1 MTILSE
7 NAFAGPFVPNG
18 TTTVFPFNFGAVS
31 PSEVSVFRLNAAGAQ
46 IAESGYT
53 VHLLDVGGN
62 VVYGSAPPAGDP
74 LYIVSNPNFEQQ
86 VNFLAQGNWSPK
98 TMNGALDRAAVRDQ
112 MLLWLSNRSLRA
124 PEPEP
129 NVAQL
134 PSIAGRRNKVL
145 GFGSGGQPMVID
157 PSELGALQV
166 PAGGGS
172 NYAIGLFV
180 DAATAD
186 ISLIQ
191 NVVRTSGYSVEGIG
205 GAEYIYDPAVDAT
218 YVSNNPL
225 TSFIALDSRGF
236 RLSMDQDLKITMA
249 GAVSGGV
256 IDCYPAFAALIALFG
271 VGGGMIRVPRG
282 KYRMSQTLV
291 LTTGVWIIG
300 DGRSRN
306 PGIIG
311 ATNYAFPDFM
321 TDTLLL
327 FDTGVQGVLFLSNSD
342 AATGAAGTA
351 DYKYAGATWARMAGL
366 VIASQ
371 GGGTSG
377 THGILIRAITR
388 LDDVYIRHFS
398 GDGVRVEADAG
409 STNPV
414 PYGNASNTALY
425 HVESAGNGGDGFR
438 FNGRDANACL
448 LSACKATGN
457 SGWGFNDTS
466 LLGNTYVEC
475 ENDINT
481 AGSFRCPG
489 LVTLSTYIGCY
500 SEQAGS
506 ELSIACIVLGGQLA
520 EVGLH
525 PDSTPAFVL
534 CGGGLSIGAPYQ
546 QRNAAGAKVI
556 NFATGET
563 GATNTAFRWGNEAD
577 GFFKMVLDLATTDW
591 WTLTNDASA
600 KYIMEFPKGA
610 ALPRCFGPAFPE
622 GLTLGRGGVGPRI
635 FYGTAAPFD
644 SSIINRG
651 DRWLMS
657 TPSAGGKGDQICT
670 TAGFAGST
678 AVFKAANPI
687 DA

>member
-62 VVYGSAPPAGDP
+62 VVYASAPPAGDP

-134 PSIAGRRNKVL
+134 PPIAGRRNKVL
-145 GFGSGGQPMVID
+145 GFGSSGQPMVID

-172 NYAIGLFV
+172 SYSIGLFI

-186 ISLIQ
+186 ISMIQ
-191 NVVRTSGYSVEGIG
+191 NVVRTIGYSVEGIG
-205 GAEYIYDPAVDAT
+205 AAEYVYDPAVDAT

-225 TSFIALDSRGF
+225 TSFIAIDSRGF
-236 RLSMDQDLKITMA
+236 RLSTDQVLNIAMT
-249 GAVSGGV
+249 GALPGGV
-256 IDCYPAFAALIALFG
+256 VDCAPAFNALKDMLGIQGGLIRIPIGKWRFASTLF
-271 VGGGMIRVPRG
+271 IR
-282 KYRMSQTLV
+282 
-291 LTTGVWIIG
+291 TGIHVVG

-311 ATNYAFPDFM
+311 ATNYLYPDLI
-321 TDTLLL
+321 TGSVLY
-327 FDTGVQGVLFLSNSD
+327 FDSGVPGVMIQSNSD
-342 AATGAAGTA
+342 APLAADGV
-351 DYKYAGATWARMAGL
+351 DDWQYAGATWCTISGVAIMS
-366 VIASQ
+366 V
-371 GGGTSG
+371 GGGTTD
-377 THGILIRAITR
+377 THGIVIRAVTK
-388 LDDVYIRHFS
+388 LSEVYVRHFG

-409 STNPV
+409 SANPV
-414 PYGNASNTALY
+414 PYGNASNTTLH
-425 HVESAGNGGDGFR
+425 HVECGGNGGDGFR
-438 FNGRDANACL
+438 INGRDASACL
-448 LSACKATGN
+448 LSACKSIANG
-457 SGWGFNDTS
+457 GWGFNDTS
-466 LLGNTYVEC
+466 LLGNTYLAC
-475 ENDINT
+475 ENDGST

-489 LVTLSTYIGCY
+489 GVTSSVYFGCY
-500 SEQAGS
+500 SEVSGE
-506 ELSIACIVLGGQLA
+506 ELSAACVVIGGQFA
-520 EVGLH
+520 QVGLH
-525 PDSTPAFVL
+525 ANDTPALVL
-534 CGGGLSIGAPYQ
+534 CGGGLSIGAPYF

-556 NFATGET
+556 VFATGET
-563 GATNTAFRWGNEAD
+563 GATNTAFRWGDEAY
-577 GFFKMVLDLATTDW
+577 GYFKMVLDLDSDW
-591 WTLTNDASA
+591 WSLYDSA
-600 KYIMEFPKGA
+600 VAEHLMEFPKA
-610 ALPRCFGPAFPE
+610 SALPRASVPTFPK
-622 GLTLGRGGVGPRI
+622 GFTLGRAGAGPRI
-635 FYGTAAPFD
+635 HYGTAAPFD